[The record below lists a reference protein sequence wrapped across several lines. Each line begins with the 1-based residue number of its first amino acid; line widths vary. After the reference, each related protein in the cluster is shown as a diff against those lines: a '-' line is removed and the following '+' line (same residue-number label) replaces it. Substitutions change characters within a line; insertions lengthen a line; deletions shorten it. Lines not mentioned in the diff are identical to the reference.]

1 MHEKLSRHRNVVRVI
16 PDIDAVTGEFDYTVP
31 EPWFEDSRAHEIQ
44 VGSIVRF
51 RFRNRLIR
59 GWVSEIN
66 PLDQSDRELLSL
78 TKISGVGPP
87 TEVMDLARWAAYQWQ
102 GPLPRFLRIASPKT
116 MMRLTLP
123 RVGSV
128 QKEISPQNARGSN
141 GNFKSTIVRIPPIGD
156 RWPYIQE
163 AVKSGNTLILV
174 PSIYQATLLVG
185 RLKRMGISAGLHGK
199 DWLIGA
205 QGGTIVG
212 TRSAAFAPVQ
222 DLASIIMI
230 DEHDRVY
237 ENEATPTWH
246 ARDVILERAKRLRIP
261 VLFTSPIPTPEVR
274 ELSDLQIVGRN
285 EQKRGWGNI
294 AVIDPREDGTS
305 YGGVWPRNTLE
316 AIKSSNRAV
325 IVLNRKGR
333 SKMLACASC
342 DELVTCAICG
352 SGMTQPQKGNLVCSK
367 NNHERP
373 VSCTHCLS
381 TRLKNLRIGIS
392 KAVEELETLLHGK
405 VHEIEAGTKEI
416 DFESNRVFLGTNAVL
431 HRIDWADLV
440 VFADFD
446 QDLFSTSYRS
456 EERALDSLVRAVR
469 ITNRPGGAPG
479 KIYLQTR
486 STGNS
491 LIETIQTTNIDEWAE
506 SESARRKLLDLPPYG
521 SFAAISGSGAEQ
533 YVRNIQN
540 SNKLEI
546 LGPQAGTWMVK
557 CKDHEVLLRSLEETP
572 KPKARLRIAVNPSD
586 P

>member
-1 MHEKLSRHRNVVRVI
+1 MHEKLSRHKNVVRVI
-16 PDIDAVTGEFDYTVP
+16 PDVDAVTGEYDYTVP
-31 EPWFEDSRAHEIQ
+31 ESWFEDNRAHEIQ

-78 TKISGVGPP
+78 TKLSGVGPP
-87 TEVMDLARWAAYQWQ
+87 TEVMDLARWAAHQWQ

-128 QKEISPQNARGSN
+128 QKELSLQNAGDNN
-141 GNFKSTIVRIPPIGD
+141 GNFKSTVVRIPPIGD
-156 RWPYIQE
+156 RWPHIQE
-163 AVKSGNTLILV
+163 VVKSGNALILV

-205 QGGTIVG
+205 HGGTIVG

-246 ARDVILERAKRLRIP
+246 ARDIVHERAKRLGIP

-274 ELSDLQIVGRN
+274 ELSNLQIVGRN

-294 AVIDPREDGTS
+294 TVIDPREDGTS
-305 YGGVWPRNTLE
+305 YGGIWPRNTLE

-352 SGMTQPQKGNLVCSK
+352 SGMTQPQKGKLVCSK
-367 NNHERP
+367 SNHERP
-373 VSCTHCLS
+373 VTCTHCLS

-392 KAVEELETLLHGK
+392 RAVEELETLLHEK
-405 VHEIEAGTKEI
+405 VHEIEAGTKET

-456 EERALDSLVRAVR
+456 EERALDSIVRAVR
-469 ITNRPGGAPG
+469 ITNIPGGTTG

-491 LIETIQTTNIDEWAE
+491 LIETIQTANIDEWAE

-540 SNKLEI
+540 SNKLEV

-557 CKDHEVLLRSLEETP
+557 CKDHEILLRSLEKTP